1 MSKNPVLDNLHLP
14 VRLEQ
19 AYRHSPDKF
28 AAHLKAAIAQHGDSE
43 TLQVWQAR
51 LSYYPPPPAPGIAIG
66 WLVALC
72 LIAGCLT
79 KIPAF
84 FAIEPGWYYP
94 RFIPLIVIGSVIAYF
109 SKTTSGQRPKQVV
122 WGAIAASMAYIAI
135 LPHSSGSASITMA
148 LIHLPLFYLALLA
161 ASFMGDGWQ
170 SVESRL
176 NFIRYIG
183 ELSIYCVLILL
194 GGMVLTG
201 ITLSLFS
208 VIGLSIES
216 WYMEYV
222 VVFGLVSSPLVA
234 TYVFDAMQM
243 RQSRFA
249 PILSNV
255 FAPLFLITVLA
266 YLVATVYQGNNPFT
280 DRDFLI
286 VFNGLLVVILGLTM
300 FSIAGKS
307 RTIKV
312 QISDYIN
319 IALVGVTL
327 IVNMVA
333 LAAILFRWAEYG
345 MTVNRVV
352 VSGANILIF
361 VHLILLIKQYIKH
374 ILQTGEI
381 KNLTAAIAGYLPVYT
396 AWSLVVAV
404 LLPLLFQF
412 K

>member
-1 MSKNPVLDNLHLP
+1 
-14 VRLEQ
+14 
-19 AYRHSPDKF
+19 
-28 AAHLKAAIAQHGDSE
+28 
-43 TLQVWQAR
+43 
-51 LSYYPPPPAPGIAIG
+51 
-66 WLVALC
+66 
-72 LIAGCLT
+72 
-79 KIPAF
+79 
-84 FAIEPGWYYP
+84 
-94 RFIPLIVIGSVIAYF
+94 
-109 SKTTSGQRPKQVV
+109 
-122 WGAIAASMAYIAI
+122 MAYIAI

-161 ASFMGDGWQ
+161 ASFMGDAWQ

-201 ITLSLFS
+201 ITLSLFE
-208 VIGLSIES
+208 VIGLSIEI

-234 TYVFDAMQM
+234 TYIFDAMQM
-243 RQSRFA
+243 RQSKFA

-307 RTIKV
+307 RAIKV

-374 ILQTGEI
+374 ILQAGEI
-381 KNLTAAIAGYLPVYT
+381 KNLEATIAGYLPVYT
-396 AWSLVVAV
+396 VWSLVVAV